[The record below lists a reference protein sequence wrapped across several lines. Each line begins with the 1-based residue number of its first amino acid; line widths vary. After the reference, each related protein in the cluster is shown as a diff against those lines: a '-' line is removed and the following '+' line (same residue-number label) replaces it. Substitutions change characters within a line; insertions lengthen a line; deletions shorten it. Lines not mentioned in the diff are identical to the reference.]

1 MAKNLKRGIYEA
13 EYGNAV
19 FVSGP
24 KAKTGWDLDMG
35 ERIPIGQVTDKWLR
49 AAEDFDE
56 AVSVFDNGHDDWS

>member
-35 ERIPIGQVTDKWLR
+35 ERIPIGQVSDKWIR
-49 AAEDFDE
+49 PAESFDE
-56 AVSVFDNGHDDWS
+56 ASADGSANRDDWS